1 MCINNDFIENQSY
14 RIYEEIRKSSLFKVA
29 RVEFQEGYCWEP
41 QFEPIQ
47 FNNNDLITKIILKD
61 DNNNSFTI
69 NPDDIGLKFAKGE
82 ISYKDYLRFQKID
95 NFKWIGF
102 SILGVGIL
110 ITMMLTFYMYFLNY

>member
-14 RIYEEIRKSSLFKVA
+14 RVYEEIRNNSLFKVT

-41 QFEPIQ
+41 QFEPFQ
-47 FNNNDLITKIILKD
+47 FNKNDLITKIILKD
-61 DNNNSFTI
+61 DKNNHFTI

-82 ISYKDYLRFQKID
+82 ISYKEYLQSQKVDDI
-95 NFKWIGF
+95 KWLGY

-110 ITMMLTFYMYFLNY
+110 IAMMLTMYIYFIN

>member
-14 RIYEEIRKSSLFKVA
+14 RVYEEISKNSLFKVT

-41 QFEPIQ
+41 QFEPFH
-47 FNNNDLITKIILKD
+47 FNKKNLITKIILKD
-61 DNNNSFTI
+61 DKNNIFTI

-82 ISYKDYLRFQKID
+82 ISYKEYLKFQKVDDI
-95 NFKWIGF
+95 KWLGY

-110 ITMMLTFYMYFLNY
+110 IGLMFTMYISFMN